1 VPAHEAESLTEVGH
15 RRARLLAAAV
25 DAEDS
30 RHERDRERRQDKR
43 ACVECKRC
51 ARAERGDGQTSDRGP
66 GQGHHERADELVER
80 VRLHEHSL
88 RDDLRHGRVERRAE
102 EGVPRSEDDREQEEM
117 PELEHSCEREHR
129 DDGYR
134 ERANEVG
141 RDHDP
146 PAVDAVAHHAADE
159 QERRHRQ
166 GPCDADQREG
176 GRRVGDLIDL
186 PCDRHDVDAV
196 AEKRHGRAG
205 PEQRKVPDRQGAQ
218 DLHMAQAYRR
228 FRVHVSHSSG
238 LDTSRRQAGP
248 ERRAEVR
255 S

>member
-1 VPAHEAESLTEVGH
+1 MAAPISVPE

-30 RHERDRERRQDKR
+30 RHQRDRERGQDER
-43 ACVECKRC
+43 ARVERERC
-51 ARAERGDGQTSDRGP
+51 AGAERRHGQPADRGA
-66 GQGHHERADELVER
+66 GQGHHEGADELVER

-88 RDDLRHGRVERRAE
+88 RDDLRHCRVERRAE
-102 EGVPRSEDDREQEEM
+102 EGVSRPEDDREQEEM
-117 PELEHSCEREHR
+117 PELEHSGERQHG
-129 DDGYR
+129 DDGHR

-146 PAVDAVAHHAADE
+146 PPVEAVADHPADE
-159 QERRHRQ
+159 QERRHRE
-166 GPCDADQREG
+166 GPRDADQRKRR
-176 GRRVGDLIDL
+176 RRVGDLVHL
-186 PCDRHDVDAV
+186 PRDGDDVDAV
-196 AEKRHGRAG
+196 AEERHGRAG

-218 DLHMAQAYRR
+218 DLHVAQAGCR

-238 LDTSRRQAGP
+238 MGTSRRQAGP